1 MTRQGGD
8 DTAGKVCVWGGG
20 WGVERTITEKARNK
34 LHGTEIRNGTL
45 GTRKLAL
52 LTSCYT
58 GLDGQQMNL
67 LHASLSH

>member
-1 MTRQGGD
+1 MTQQG
-8 DTAGKVCVWGGG
+8 KCVGGG
-20 WGVERTITEKARNK
+20 GGERTITEKARNK

-52 LTSCYT
+52 LTCYT

-67 LHASLSH
+67 LHSSLPQ

>member
-1 MTRQGGD
+1 MTQQG
-8 DTAGKVCVWGGG
+8 KCVCVWGGG
-20 WGVERTITEKARNK
+20 GVERTITEKARNK

-67 LHASLSH
+67 LHSSLPQ